1 MQKTWNVKKT
11 DIALQKK
18 LSQELGISTL
28 LAQLLINRD
37 VSSPDSARAFLRC
50 ALIDLHDAF
59 LMKGVKEAVI
69 RIEEAVEKK
78 EKIVVW
84 GDYDVDG
91 LTSVALLKRVLAAK
105 GANVSH
111 YIPHR
116 VQDGYGMSLQAA
128 EKISEAK
135 AELVIT
141 VDCGINSRKEVEFL
155 KFHNIDVIITDH
167 HQPPADGL
175 PAARAVINPLQKECP
190 YPFKYL
196 AGVGVV
202 FKLCQALTGSDLYEH
217 LDLVALGTISDVV
230 PMYGENRILTKH
242 GLIAL
247 SNTTKTGL
255 LRLMEKSGIKDKE
268 LTTMHAAFMLGPR
281 LNASGRMGSCENS
294 LEILMTD
301 FDKEAVLLA
310 QKLCDDNRARQQLE
324 AKILSE
330 ALAKIDKEV
339 NFKKHRVIILHSDN
353 WHPGVI
359 GIVASRI
366 TERFF
371 RPTIL
376 FSSKEGRM
384 AKGSGRSIDNFH
396 LFQALSS
403 CSEFLSEFGGHKKA
417 CGLSMKLD
425 DIDNFRDAI
434 NAYAQD
440 SVSPEAFIP
449 DIKIDAEIPLSFLNE
464 EFIKQIENLGPFG
477 QGNPKPVFVSTGI
490 SIKSAPRI
498 VGKNTLKMWVSD
510 ANITC
515 SAVGFKMADMFTPGW
530 EHGLVDIVYT
540 PALNQW
546 HGTSSIELYLK
557 DLRERKID
565 MAVCF
570 KK

>member
-255 LRLMEKSGIKDKE
+255 LRLME
-268 LTTMHAAFMLGPR
+268 
-281 LNASGRMGSCENS
+281 
-294 LEILMTD
+294 
-301 FDKEAVLLA
+301 
-310 QKLCDDNRARQQLE
+310 
-324 AKILSE
+324 
-330 ALAKIDKEV
+330 
-339 NFKKHRVIILHSDN
+339 
-353 WHPGVI
+353 
-359 GIVASRI
+359 
-366 TERFF
+366 
-371 RPTIL
+371 
-376 FSSKEGRM
+376 
-384 AKGSGRSIDNFH
+384 
-396 LFQALSS
+396 
-403 CSEFLSEFGGHKKA
+403 
-417 CGLSMKLD
+417 
-425 DIDNFRDAI
+425 
-434 NAYAQD
+434 
-440 SVSPEAFIP
+440 
-449 DIKIDAEIPLSFLNE
+449 
-464 EFIKQIENLGPFG
+464 
-477 QGNPKPVFVSTGI
+477 NP
-490 SIKSAPRI
+490 A
-498 VGKNTLKMWVSD
+498 
-510 ANITC
+510 
-515 SAVGFKMADMFTPGW
+515 
-530 EHGLVDIVYT
+530 
-540 PALNQW
+540 
-546 HGTSSIELYLK
+546 
-557 DLRERKID
+557 
-565 MAVCF
+565 
-570 KK
+570 